1 MDYGVSMNE
10 RTIFLLI
17 FLVSSALLIYV
28 EYSGIENDKY
38 NPECKTSST
47 HPRCQKI
54 VLSRLRKGLSL
65 EIEQM
70 QAPSGTQ

>member
-1 MDYGVSMNE
+1 MGCSMNE

-38 NPECKTSST
+38 NPECKTSS
-47 HPRCQKI
+47 
-54 VLSRLRKGLSL
+54 
-65 EIEQM
+65 
-70 QAPSGTQ
+70 APSTVSKDCVEPTQEGIKPGN